1 MAIRYRPNGNGNVMV
16 VIPKVMDEITV
27 TIHGGSRSE
36 DCNVVILLS
45 GPDAMI
51 CDDKFALVFEVKL
64 ENT

>member
-1 MAIRYRPNGNGNVMV
+1 MV

-51 CDDKFALVFEVKL
+51 CDDKFALDLEVKL
-64 ENT
+64 ENA